1 MSKLKKALDKAKE
14 DRKSDGQNSI
24 QYSQRKPS
32 KNKFLSENATIQRKD
47 VSVIYS
53 ETKVKKINPQVIEKS
68 KLISLSGDKKSSG
81 LVKTLRTQIINKL
94 NEIGGN
100 TLLVTSANPLEGKTF
115 VTINLGISIAQEL
128 DKTVLIVDAD
138 LATQSNSH
146 RDFTRDFFGIEIDKG
161 LCNYL
166 LDSPDL
172 SEIIINPSIP
182 KLTFLPA
189 GNCVPNSAELLGS
202 PKMENLI
209 DELRNRYYAD
219 RYIII
224 DSPSILQSADALVL
238 SKYVDGILIVIEEGK
253 TSESD
258 LINVMELLKNRPV
271 IGTVLNKSRSLRN

>member
-14 DRKSDGQNSI
+14 DRKGDRQNSI

-32 KNKFLSENATIQRKD
+32 KNKFLSENAQIQRKD
-47 VSVIYS
+47 VCVIYS
-53 ETKVKKINPQVIEKS
+53 ETKVEKINPQVVEKG
-68 KLISLSGDKKSSG
+68 KLISLSGDKRSSG
-81 LVKTLRTQIINKL
+81 LIKTLRTQIINKL
-94 NEIGGN
+94 NEIDGH

-115 VTINLGISIAQEL
+115 MTINLGISIAQEL

-146 RDFTRDFFGIEIDKG
+146 KDFTRDFFGIEINKG
-161 LCNYL
+161 LSHYL
-166 LDSPDL
+166 LDSLDL
-172 SEIIINPSIP
+172 SEIIINPSIA

-189 GNCVPNSAELLGS
+189 GNFTPNSAELLAS
-202 PKMENLI
+202 PKMEDLI
-209 DELRNRYYAD
+209 NELKNRYSID

-224 DSPSILQSADALVL
+224 DSPSILQSADALIL

-253 TSESD
+253 TSEPD
-258 LINVMELLKNRPV
+258 LIHTMELLKNRPV